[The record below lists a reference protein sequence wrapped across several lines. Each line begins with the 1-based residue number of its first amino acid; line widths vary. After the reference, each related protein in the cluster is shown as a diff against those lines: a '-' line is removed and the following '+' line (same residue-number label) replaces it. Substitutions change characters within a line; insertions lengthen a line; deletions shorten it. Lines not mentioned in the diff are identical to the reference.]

1 MILPDPSLP
10 WPVVQDA
17 VAEIAFSEC
26 GTDGP
31 DLVAYLCPAKVPT
44 IGWGETEGVH
54 LGDTCTKL
62 QADQWLLDD
71 LVSRTQQVQALLK
84 VPTSPNELGAFLVFA
99 YNIGVAGFARST
111 VLKQHNKGN
120 KLAAARAFD
129 MWNQVRNPD
138 TGVLED
144 SKGLTARRK
153 REAALYLKP
162 ETGERVVAMPQAV
175 ESERSLANSPIA
187 AGGVAS
193 TAAGSIGVLSE
204 MAKSVGGIK
213 EPLAEAK
220 GFFVDVVGIPTELTP
235 YLIMLAIGVAVWYW
249 RNKQRTE
256 GWA

>member
-10 WPVVQDA
+10 WPVVHDA

-84 VPTSPNELGAFLVFA
+84 VPTSPNELGGLVVFA
-99 YNIGVAGFARST
+99 YNVGVSTLAGST
-111 VLKQHNKGN
+111 VLKCHNKGD
-120 KLAAARAFD
+120 KLGAARAFD
-129 MWNQVRNPD
+129 LWNKFRNPA
-138 TGVLED
+138 TKQLEV
-144 SKGLTARRK
+144 SNGLTARRK
-153 REAALYLKP
+153 REAALYLKTEP
-162 ETGERVVAMPQAV
+162 GERVAAMPQAV
-175 ESERSLANSPIA
+175 EGESSLSNSPIA
-187 AGGVAS
+187 VGGVAS

-220 GFFVDVVGIPTELTP
+220 GFFVDVVGLPTELTP
-235 YLIMLAIGVAVWYW
+235 YLIMVAIGVAVWYW
-249 RNKQRTE
+249 RNKQRAE